1 MNQKGLA
8 IALVILMVLGGTA
21 LIKNLTSKTSVIPQG
36 LSRGFE
42 AFKSV
47 DLGTVDRLVIS
58 KGKTKG
64 PATLELKRKGDDWTI
79 PTAWDYPAD
88 KKKVQEFL
96 DELKK
101 VRTGERRGVQRT
113 SHSEFKVDDE
123 RGVAVDL
130 FDARNQK
137 LARVVIGGDSQT
149 KTFSSGT
156 FVRFEDE
163 DEVWDVEASLRNKAV
178 SYPDKVEAKS
188 FLEKTIFKVPEN
200 HEVVRM
206 SLIRPDHNVLIEKRV
221 IETPVEKKDEGKK
234 EEKKEAEAG
243 AGGIADTAKD
253 EKKEEKKPEMKK
265 EDEFWVTSGATSF
278 KVDKSKEYDAKG
290 ILGRD
295 LRAEDAAE
303 RKDPKEYGLDKPQL
317 KAEIVH
323 RVKDQKDAPE
333 EKTTILF
340 GNAIKEDKEGSEKG
354 ENKAYYA
361 MLEGEAGGGRIYT
374 VTKWDFNSW
383 NKDVKDFEKPPEP
396 KPEEKKDGEKKDAA
410 VPTPPGPPG
419 GAGKA
424 AAPAAPAVPGA
435 APTAP
440 PGSPAP
446 APSAAGNTPAPAP
459 GATPA
464 PAPGSAAPAPPAAT
478 PAPAPSQAAAPEKVK
493 ASHILFMYKGS
504 SRAPDTVTRSKEE
517 AKKAAEAVLAD
528 LKKDSS
534 KFAELAKA
542 QSDCPSKDQGGDLGE
557 FGRGVMAKPFETAA
571 FALKPGEISDV
582 VETEFGYHVI
592 QRTK

>member
-8 IALVILMVLGGTA
+8 IALVILLVLGGTA

-36 LSRGFE
+36 LSKGFE

-47 DLGTVDRLVIS
+47 DLAKVDRLVIS
-58 KGKTKG
+58 KGKAKS

-79 PTAWDYPAD
+79 PSAWDYPAD
-88 KKKVQEFL
+88 KKKVQEFI
-96 DELKK
+96 DELAK

-113 SHSEFKVDDE
+113 SHSDFKVDDE

-188 FLEKTIFKVPEN
+188 FLEKTIFKVPES
-200 HEVVRM
+200 HEVVRV

-221 IETPVEKKDEGKK
+221 IETPVEKKDDKKDEKK
-234 EEKKEAEAG
+234 EEKKDAEPG

-253 EKKEEKKPEMKK
+253 EKAEKAEKKPEMKK
-265 EDEFWVTSGATSF
+265 EDEYWVTSGATAF

-303 RKDPKEYGLDKPQL
+303 KKDPKEYGLDKPQL
-317 KAEIVH
+317 KAAIIH
-323 RVKDQKDAPE
+323 RVKDQKDATE
-333 EKTTILF
+333 ETTTILF

-354 ENKAYYA
+354 ENKAYYV

-374 VTKWDFNSW
+374 VSKWDFNSW

-396 KPEEKKDGEKKDAA
+396 KPEEKKDGEKK
-410 VPTPPGPPG
+410 
-419 GAGKA
+419 A
-424 AAPAAPAVPGA
+424 AAPGAPPV
-435 APTAP
+435 AP

-446 APSAAGNTPAPAP
+446 APSAAGNAPAPAP
-459 GATPA
+459 GAA
-464 PAPGSAAPAPPAAT
+464 PASPAGPAAPAPSAAGSPPPAA
-478 PAPAPSQAAAPEKVK
+478 PPPSQAAAPEKVK

-504 SRAPDTVTRSKEE
+504 SRAPETVTRSKEE
-517 AKKAAEAVLAD
+517 AKKAAEAVLAE

-534 KFAELAKA
+534 KFADLARK